1 MKREC
6 QQCSRSFRT
15 DSGLAWH
22 RSHIHG
28 QVGSSF
34 ELSDPGQMGS
44 SAFEEIIDLVE
55 QLDSRVSDQ
64 EGQIRGQL
72 AELEQARNAI
82 TSLEV
87 SLAKESYQRKSL
99 FREVEKLNAMI
110 LLTQQTIEELIA
122 KAKEEKE
129 RFFPFLFFR

>member
-6 QQCSRSFRT
+6 QQCGRTFRT

-34 ELSDPGQMGS
+34 EPSDPSQMGS
-44 SAFEEIIDLVE
+44 PAIEEIIDLVE
-55 QLDSRVSDQ
+55 QLESRVSVQ

-87 SLAKESYQRKSL
+87 SLAKESSQRKSL
-99 FREVEKLNAMI
+99 FHEVEKLNAMI
-110 LLTQQTIEELIA
+110 LLTQQTIEELTA
-122 KAKEEKE
+122 KAKEEKD